1 MWEWVR
7 GWPRSWR
14 EGESMADKRDPRLV
28 GLLEGRIRNVF
39 GRADIKVGQV
49 DFSGRYEVLG
59 EPGLAGERPVLT
71 LMPDMWLRDENFD
84 KIDRRLRQF
93 PLGSRA

>member
-1 MWEWVR
+1 
-7 GWPRSWR
+7 
-14 EGESMADKRDPRLV
+14 MADKRDPRLV

-49 DFSGRYEVLG
+49 DFWERYQVLG
-59 EPGLAGERPVLT
+59 QPGPTGERPVLT
-71 LMPDMWLRDENFD
+71 VISDRWLRDENFD

-93 PLGSRA
+93 PLGN

>member
-1 MWEWVR
+1 
-7 GWPRSWR
+7 
-14 EGESMADKRDPRLV
+14 MAHKRDPHLV

-39 GRADIKVGQV
+39 ERADVKVGQV

-71 LMPDMWLRDENFD
+71 LIADTWLRDENFD

-93 PLGSRA
+93 PLGNHR

>member
-1 MWEWVR
+1 
-7 GWPRSWR
+7 
-14 EGESMADKRDPRLV
+14 MADKRDPRLV

-49 DFSGRYEVLG
+49 DFSGRYTVLG
-59 EPGLAGERPVLT
+59 KPGLAGERPVLT
-71 LMPDMWLRDENFD
+71 LIPDTWLRDENFD

-93 PLGSRA
+93 PLGNHA